1 MPQYLV
7 LFKLVYDQRCLI
19 SSFTSILI
27 YLIQLK
33 QSILSLF
40 SVNHKKNPSKCK
52 KKTKYLKEENKILER
67 GKQKIYTLVWGR
79 GVFVKVLS
87 EDLVSWSYVLSPRV
101 HEGPR
106 QGPDGDRVGFSY
118 RSKIMSSIRIFTDLD
133 LQTCSQF

>member
-7 LFKLVYDQRCLI
+7 LFKHVYDQRCLI

-40 SVNHKKNPSKCK
+40 SVNHKKKPSKCK

-67 GKQKIYTLVWGR
+67 GKQKIYILVWGR

-106 QGPDGDRVGFSY
+106 QGPDGGRVGFSY